1 MGALA
6 IIFVVDMTVTTA
18 ITYLAT
24 LISRVSIQFDRLLV
38 IVAMSA
44 IISLIPSIGWFLGI
58 ALFLYLMVKSSNAN
72 LTDAL
77 WVVVFSKLFSM
88 GAVLL
93 LFASFN
99 LSQ

>member
-24 LISRVSIQFDRLLV
+24 LISRVSIEFDKLLV
-38 IVAMSA
+38 IVAVSA
-44 IISLIPSIGWFLGI
+44 IVSLIPSIGWLLGI
-58 ALFLYLMVKSSNAN
+58 SVFLYLIVKSSNAN

-77 WVVVFSKLFSM
+77 WVVVFSKLLSM
-88 GAVLL
+88 GAAAILL
-93 LFASFN
+93 TSISL
-99 LSQ
+99 